1 MSGSEQAVAAGIL
14 GAYFMFIFIIAIVL
28 LVLLV
33 IARWKLFTK
42 AGEAGWKSIIP
53 IYSDYVQ
60 WRIGWNKTGLFW
72 LYILLVIAG
81 SVVMSMGGVTTSQMA
96 GAAPIDA
103 SAAGY
108 NTPMV
113 AVGAILMLVGAI
125 IALVAAFKLFKSFGH
140 GAGMFIAYLFF
151 PSIVLLVLGFGSSR
165 YYGPED

>member
-14 GAYFMFIFIIAIVL
+14 GASFMVVFIIAIVL
-28 LVLLV
+28 VVLLV

-81 SVVMSMGGVTTSQMA
+81 SVVMSMGGVTASQMA

-103 SAAGY
+103 STASY
-108 NTPMV
+108 NMPMV
-113 AVGAILMLVGAI
+113 AVGTILMLVGAI

-151 PSIVLLVLGFGSSR
+151 PNIVLLVLGFGSSR
-165 YYGPED
+165 YYGPQD